1 MSIDMKDSKYQ
12 SSIDACAAHYGDEAE
27 AVRRYL
33 LQGEQ
38 EAYQLDNRGKIRFTP
53 EGDLHP
59 SIREAYANYGF
70 YVFTDVIG
78 DAEMSDILE
87 DLAELRSRFP
97 TEKGAKTDSKG
108 RPALGTDRKSGGLL
122 WSKPLSDPMGGTQIA
137 RGRHQIKL
145 KDLDPGEGA
154 PKEAPFILSGSLQ
167 FSDAALRLYAHPL
180 LLAVAAAINGDDFA
194 PFNEVL
200 FIKDPGLGAAVSWH
214 QDGDTHWDNPDFDAD
229 IHGFNFMAQV
239 YGSTPVNGV
248 WVIPGTHK
256 LGKLDITKMVEASGS
271 ERINGAVPIVCEP
284 GDVVICNRQLVHGSF
299 ANSGFEP
306 RLTINFGFHKRS
318 SVLDVRGAGIHSEA
332 IVYTDEVIQE
342 RAKAIGYGISAR
354 QQRYPQEA
362 PFEYLPLS
370 NSHLDLTWNESARAS
385 LKDYN
390 ALDLSI

>member
-1 MSIDMKDSKYQ
+1 MKDSKYH

-33 LQGEQ
+33 LKGEH
-38 EAYQLDNRGKIRFTP
+38 EARQLENRGKILFTP

-59 SIREAYANYGF
+59 SIRKAYANYGF

-137 RGRHQIKL
+137 RGRHQVKL
-145 KDLDPGEGA
+145 KDLDAGEDA

-200 FIKDPGLGAAVSWH
+200 FIKDSGLGAAVSWH

-271 ERINGAVPIVCEP
+271 ERINGAIPIVCDP

-318 SVLDVRGAGIHSEA
+318 SVLDVRGAGIDS
-332 IVYTDEVIQE
+332 
-342 RAKAIGYGISAR
+342 
-354 QQRYPQEA
+354 
-362 PFEYLPLS
+362 
-370 NSHLDLTWNESARAS
+370 
-385 LKDYN
+385 
-390 ALDLSI
+390 

>member
-1 MSIDMKDSKYQ
+1 MRDSTYQ

-27 AVRRYL
+27 AVRYYL
-33 LQGEQ
+33 LKGEQ
-38 EAYQLDNRGKIRFTP
+38 EAYQLDNRGEIRFSP
-53 EGDLHP
+53 GGALHP
-59 SIREAYANYGF
+59 SIREAYSKYGF

-78 DAEMSDILE
+78 DAEMSDIL
-87 DLAELRSRFP
+87 DDVAELRSRFP
-97 TEKGAKTDSKG
+97 TEKGAKTDSMG
-108 RPALGTDRKSGGLL
+108 RPALGTDRKAGGLL

-137 RGRHQIKL
+137 RGRHQVKL
-145 KDLDPGEGA
+145 KDLDAGENA

-167 FSDAALRLYAHPL
+167 FSDAALRLYAHPS
-180 LLAVAAAINGDDFA
+180 LLAVAAAINGEDFA

-214 QDGDTHWDNPDFDAD
+214 QDGDTHWDSPDFDED

-271 ERINGAVPIVCEP
+271 ERIDGAIPIVCDP

-318 SVLDVRGAGIHSEA
+318 SVLDVQGAGIHSEA
-332 IVYTDEVIQE
+332 IVYTDKVIEE
-342 RAKAIGYGISAR
+342 RTKAIGYGISAR
-354 QQRYPQEA
+354 QQKYPQEI
-362 PFEYLPLS
+362 PFKYLPIS
-370 NSHLDLTWNESARAS
+370 NSDFDLTWNESAKES